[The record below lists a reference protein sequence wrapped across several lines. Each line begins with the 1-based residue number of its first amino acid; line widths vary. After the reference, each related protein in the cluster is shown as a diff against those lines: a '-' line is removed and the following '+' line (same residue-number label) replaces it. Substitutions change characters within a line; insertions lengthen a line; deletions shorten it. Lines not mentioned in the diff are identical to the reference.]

1 MLLCICVRLRRKV
14 RKIMVLVQRTKMEWA
29 HLPAE
34 DAHHSQVTTVCG
46 RVQLETTLLSRT
58 LRLIAHVMGPR
69 HLAVPAH
76 VCVAVLAMALHRH
89 ISRVALTLAVDGNM
103 EAMGSHVEALRVI
116 TIAKMA
122 MTARHQC
129 LLHHRLHNVHREKSQ
144 FPIVPTPFACPR
156 FSDVSPGE
164 ILRQMGTDASL
175 PTPPPPPHPPPTNLP
190 PPPPPPPLSC
200 HHTLI
205 TSLSHAISLSCHRP
219 RATTLSCHHALVP
232 SRPRASTLPC
242 HHALEPPRPRRPC
255 SAACLLALPRS
266 CRPRSYLDGDLSTSS
281 AAGLALHSLHHS
293 RHFTLYITPWHH
305 DGSSTLVIVDRMLK
319 SSGTGGPPSMSQPLL
334 IYTYISE
341 LSRRIPLKALSLVS
355 S

>member
-219 RATTLSCHHALVP
+219 RATTLSCHHDPVP
-232 SRPRASTLPC
+232 SRPRTTATSPPL
-242 HHALEPPRPRRPC
+242 LRRVPPR
-255 SAACLLALPRS
+255 LASLMSPSQLPRWRS
-266 CRPRSYLDGDLSTSS
+266 VDKQCRRLGTSLSTS
-281 AAGLALHSLHHS
+281 LPALHPLHH
-293 RHFTLYITPWHH
+293 
-305 DGSSTLVIVDRMLK
+305 
-319 SSGTGGPPSMSQPLL
+319 PLA
-334 IYTYISE
+334 
-341 LSRRIPLKALSLVS
+341 SRRVVHAPDRRPNVEVLGDGRAAVHEPA
-355 S
+355 